1 MKCVRQVVIMTTV
14 CVLVWKSRMKTFVCV
29 CVPWNKNNMRVLLIL
44 CENEEKQ
51 DVKTY
56 PALLRNVYKM
66 NELEM
71 YKEAFY

>member
-1 MKCVRQVVIMTTV
+1 
-14 CVLVWKSRMKTFVCV
+14 
-29 CVPWNKNNMRVLLIL
+29 MRVLLIL

-56 PALLRNVYKM
+56 PALLRNVYKI